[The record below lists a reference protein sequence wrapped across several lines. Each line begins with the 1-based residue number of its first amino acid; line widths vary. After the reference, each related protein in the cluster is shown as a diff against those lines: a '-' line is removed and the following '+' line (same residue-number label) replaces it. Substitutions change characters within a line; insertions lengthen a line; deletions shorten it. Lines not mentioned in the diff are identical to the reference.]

1 LAPGALY
8 ILGEYARIS
17 GASSSSLRKLSKMME
32 IGFVAFIG
40 FGLAVYR
47 VYDIA
52 FYAFQITLP
61 YPPILNFV
69 LNAGDLAGKLA
80 MGLAAVFARGIGP
93 SHVEEPETFESMRT
107 SLMEA
112 LEPLGFMPVMLGLVL
127 GFGVTALAVFYLIIA
142 GAILM
147 PVGYLVQKFW
157 IPES

>member
-1 LAPGALY
+1 
-8 ILGEYARIS
+8 
-17 GASSSSLRKLSKMME
+17 MME